1 MTAVARQIDPSGG
14 SDGRKS
20 ENRTV
25 RAKKTSPQTR
35 CKAPPRHEVVSGY
48 PVDEHQIASRSVAVP
63 GLPADTTRCRSPVP
77 AVARPLI
84 SPTDPGTHL
93 GGVVGARRSG
103 RSLQHLRAAR
113 GVAVSPGT
121 ANDLSGGSGGRKSE
135 NRAVRAKKTSPQ
147 ARCKAPPRYEVVS
160 GHPPDRHPNRLQ
172 TGRRPVLHRYDAP
185 PDHLRPALSTL
196 ISPTDSGASPARG
209 VGAALGNRF
218 RSSLPTPAHRSR
230 RWRITG
236 MANDF

>member
-135 NRAVRAKKTSPQ
+135 NRAVRAKKRRLRRAVRPLHDTRWCLDIPLIGTQIASKPAAAQSSTDTTRHLITS
-147 ARCKAPPRYEVVS
+147 
-160 GHPPDRHPNRLQ
+160 G
-172 TGRRPVLHRYDAP
+172 
-185 PDHLRPALSTL
+185 LR
-196 ISPTDSGASPARG
+196 
-209 VGAALGNRF
+209 
-218 RSSLPTPAHRSR
+218 
-230 RWRITG
+230 
-236 MANDF
+236 